1 MWVQHHTARRAR
13 GAISSEVRVLLD
25 TEKTHERRARAAQCS
40 PATAPSSTLAPSP
53 RRAGADP
60 SPSPSTGARANARS
74 TGSRAAGAARRC
86 ACGKTARAFRS
97 TATTGPRRLD
107 AWACARWIG
116 VTIGAKGSAA
126 GADALAVVARR
137 APATHKALRSS
148 PLAAAAAAALAAGCA
163 VIVLL
168 ECCRRCCCSRRHRPT
183 RLPTRDEEAIEDESD
198 GSI

>member
-1 MWVQHHTARRAR
+1 MT
-13 GAISSEVRVLLD
+13 
-25 TEKTHERRARAAQCS
+25 
-40 PATAPSSTLAPSP
+40 P
-53 RRAGADP
+53 RRRTSGVVED
-60 SPSPSTGARANARS
+60 G
-74 TGSRAAGAARRC
+74 
-86 ACGKTARAFRS
+86 
-97 TATTGPRRLD
+97 RLD

-183 RLPTRDEEAIEDESD
+183 RLPTRDEEEVEDESD

>member
-1 MWVQHHTARRAR
+1 MLACDRSLIDTRALPTP
-13 GAISSEVRVLLD
+13 G
-25 TEKTHERRARAAQCS
+25 
-40 PATAPSSTLAPSP
+40 
-53 RRAGADP
+53 
-60 SPSPSTGARANARS
+60 
-74 TGSRAAGAARRC
+74 
-86 ACGKTARAFRS
+86 
-97 TATTGPRRLD
+97 RLD

-168 ECCRRCCCSRRHRPT
+168 ECCRRCCW
-183 RLPTRDEEAIEDESD
+183 RLFWER
-198 GSI
+198 GR